1 MVEVEIIRPIWHE
14 GRPTK
19 AGAVVSLDAPTAA
32 YVVGIRRAVY
42 VVERVEVDQA
52 GATSKPV
59 ATDDKPEAKP
69 RKRIAKGAA

>member
-19 AGAVVSLDAPTAA
+19 VGAVVSLDAPTAA

-42 VVERVEVDQA
+42 VVERVEAD
-52 GATSKPV
+52 SKP
-59 ATDDKPEAKP
+59 AAADDKPEAKP
-69 RKRIAKGAA
+69 RKRSAKGAA